1 MTRADQIRTDADE
14 VLTSAPLLAAIP
26 AAWDP
31 EQTWDGS
38 EDEPAPPSAA
48 RAAGRTSVEARATRV
63 AELEDALTGARE
75 RAAALERLLQNAEAR
90 VLLHAGRADAAEGRL
105 CELMTRGLDAAPL
118 AELRAAI
125 ARREQQ
131 ISLGGARGDGPE
143 ATRSGAPVSPPAREP
158 SSPPGPGAAVGL
170 GGAL

>member
-1 MTRADQIRTDADE
+1 MHPYENAEQD
-14 VLTSAPLLAAIP
+14 VVTSAPPLDFGDTWSGGADEAQQVDVLRLQLAQAHT
-26 AAWDP
+26 ALENAQYR
-31 EQTWDGS
+31 ERQ
-38 EDEPAPPSAA
+38 ERARSAA
-48 RAAGRTSVEARATRV
+48 
-63 AELEDALTGARE
+63 
-75 RAAALERLLQNAEAR
+75 AEAR
-90 VLLHAGRADAAEGRL
+90 LS
-105 CELMTRGLDAAPL
+105 ELMTRGLDAAPV

-143 ATRSGAPVSPPAREP
+143 ATCTGAPVSPPAREP